1 MSKAHYRHHQIIL
14 AICCLLLASA
24 TTLTVGQ
31 QPIRSERRIML
42 PPRHR
47 EIPEA
52 SLPCTAE
59 ETKWW
64 QALRETASSVL
75 KSRGGK
81 QETRRFQNLLMEGK
95 EKALLPPIPD
105 SKAFVL
111 SKTEP
116 RYTESARRK
125 RINGYVIVMVELRA
139 DGFVG
144 EVNVKLGLDPGLD
157 ENAIEAAR
165 RTIFVPAVKD
175 RKFVSSRVSMEMT
188 FNIY

>member
-1 MSKAHYRHHQIIL
+1 MSRSHDSRRQI
-14 AICCLLLASA
+14 AVGMCCLLLVSVANTFA
-24 TTLTVGQ
+24 Q
-31 QPIRSERRIML
+31 QPGGSERRIML
-42 PPRHR
+42 GPRQR
-47 EIPEA
+47 EVPEA
-52 SLPCTAE
+52 SLPCTAD

-64 QALRETASSVL
+64 QAVRETARSVL

-81 QETRRFQNLLMEGK
+81 QETLRFQNLLVEGK

-125 RINGYVIVMVELRA
+125 RINGYVIVLVELRA

-144 EVNVKLGLDPGLD
+144 EVDVKLGLDPGLD
-157 ENAIEAAR
+157 QNAIEAAR